1 MIRIK
6 VASPQEIHP
15 LPYQRLR
22 DIGALVL
29 EGEAVKEAKVSL
41 AFVDNPTIHRINNQF
56 LQHDEPTDV
65 ITFPM
70 SGPGAK
76 VLEGELVIGVE
87 VAIEQARERGH
98 SVDEEL
104 FLYVVH
110 GLLHLVGF
118 DDIGDADRAAMRAR
132 ERYWLKE
139 LSLPDIA
146 DEG

>member
-15 LPYQRLR
+15 LPYQKLR
-22 DIGALVL
+22 DIGTRVL
-29 EGEAVKEAKVSL
+29 EGEKVKEAKISL

-70 SGPGAK
+70 SGDGAK

-118 DDIGDADRAAMRAR
+118 DDIEDDDRAAMRQR
-132 ERYWLKE
+132 ERYWLEE
-139 LSLPDIA
+139 LELPDIA